1 MGKCLITKMKGSA
14 SGADLPVIGKIRIKL
29 SGETNDNHS
38 NSRGYIEVK
47 NSNIEWSGEEKP
59 VSTENNSYSIS
70 FKQPKSGVVY
80 CSDKYNVSSILTDW
94 MYAADVKFEDLSEY
108 CRNLTSMLLS
118 NSGQTGDLSEIA
130 GLRLTVLSLSH
141 SKVTGDITSLPNR
154 YLLTSLD
161 ISNNKTISVNTQGLS
176 ICTNLINLNLNY
188 SMATGDIAN
197 LSTLTN
203 LETLNLLN
211 TSVSGDLSSLAGLS
225 KLYSFINWN
234 LQNTWSSHDL
244 RPSSSKIISGQFRFA
259 TATDTD
265 NFLINMAKC
274 QASDSDT
281 IKQFYFQESHRTS
294 ASDAAVSA
302 LQGKGYTLSQ
312 LITD

>member
-1 MGKCLITKMKGSA
+1 MGKCLITKMKGSI

-29 SGETNDNHS
+29 SAKTNDNHS
-38 NSRGYIEVK
+38 NSQGYINVK
-47 NSNIEWSGEEKP
+47 NSNLEWAGEEQV
-59 VSTENNSYSIS
+59 VSESINSYKIY
-70 FKQPKSGVVY
+70 FNQPKSGVVY
-80 CSDKYNVSSILTDW
+80 CSDKYNISFISTSW
-94 MYAADVKFEDLSEY
+94 MYAADVKFEDLNKY
-108 CRNLTSMLLS
+108 CGNLTKLNLS

-130 GLRLTVLSLSH
+130 GLKLTNLSLSH

-161 ISNNKTISVNTQGLS
+161 ISNNKTISVNTQDLS
-176 ICTNLINLNLNY
+176 IFTGLTNLNLID

-203 LETLNLLN
+203 LEELQLKD

-225 KLYSFINWN
+225 KLYYFTNWN
-234 LQNTWSSHDL
+234 LQNTWSSQDL
-244 RPSSSKIISGQFRFA
+244 RPSSSKIISGEFRFA

-274 QASDSDT
+274 QASER
-281 IKQFYFQESHRTS
+281 KQIYFQQSHRTS
-294 ASDAAVSA
+294 ASDAAVST

>member
-1 MGKCLITKMKGSA
+1 MGKCLITKMKGSV
-14 SGADLPVIGKIRIKL
+14 SDADLPVLGKIRIKL
-29 SGETNDNHS
+29 LGKTNDYHS
-38 NSRGYIEVK
+38 NNQGYVQVK
-47 NSNIEWSGEEKP
+47 NSNIEWAGD
-59 VSTENNSYSIS
+59 ENVVELGDGVRTIY
-70 FKQPKSGVVY
+70 FKQPKSGIVY
-80 CSDKYNVSSILTDW
+80 CSDKKNVSKITTTW
-94 MYAADVKFEDLSEY
+94 MYAADVKFEDLNKY
-108 CRNLTSMLLS
+108 CRNLTSLSLS

-130 GLRLTVLSLSH
+130 DLRLTGLSLSR

-154 YLLTSLD
+154 YLLTTLD
-161 ISNNKTISVNTQGLS
+161 ISNNKTISVNTQGFS
-176 ICTNLINLNLNY
+176 ICTGLTDLNLID

-203 LETLNLLN
+203 LEILSVRN

-225 KLYSFINWN
+225 KLYYFTNWN
-234 LQNTWSSHDL
+234 LQNTWSRQDL
-244 RPSSSKIISGQFRFA
+244 RPSSSKIISGEFRFA

-274 QASDSDT
+274 QASDR
-281 IKQFYFQESHRTS
+281 KQIYFQQSHRTS

>member
-1 MGKCLITKMKGSA
+1 MGKCFVTKMKGSTG
-14 SGADLPVIGKIRIKL
+14 GADLPFLGKIRIKL
-29 SGETNDNHS
+29 LGKTNDNHT
-38 NSRGYIEVK
+38 NSQGYIQVK
-47 NSNIEWSGEEKP
+47 NSTIEWAGEEKP
-59 VSTENNSYSIS
+59 VSTETGSYTIY
-70 FKQPKSGVVY
+70 FKQPKSGIVY
-80 CSDKYNVSSILTDW
+80 CSYKKNVSDIVTSW
-94 MYAADVKFEDLSEY
+94 MYAADVKFEDLNKY
-108 CRNLTSMLLS
+108 CGNLTSLSLS

-130 GLRLTVLSLSH
+130 DLKLTSLSLSH

-161 ISNNKTISVNTQGLS
+161 ILNNKTISVNTQGLS
-176 ICTNLINLNLNY
+176 ICTGLTSLLMND

-203 LETLNLLN
+203 LEKLQLKN

-225 KLYSFINWN
+225 KLYYFTNWN
-234 LQNTWSSHDL
+234 LQNTWSSQDL
-244 RPSSSKIISGQFRFA
+244 RPSSSKIISGEFRFA

-274 QASDSDT
+274 QASDV
-281 IKQFYFQESHRTS
+281 KQIYFQQSHRTS

-312 LITD
+312 LIID

>member
-1 MGKCLITKMKGSA
+1 MRTI
-14 SGADLPVIGKIRIKL
+14 
-29 SGETNDNHS
+29 
-38 NSRGYIEVK
+38 Y
-47 NSNIEWSGEEKP
+47 
-59 VSTENNSYSIS
+59 
-70 FKQPKSGVVY
+70 FQQPKSGIVY
-80 CSDKYNVSSILTDW
+80 CSDKKNVSEIITTW
-94 MYAADVKFEDLSEY
+94 MYAADVKFEDLNKY
-108 CRNLTSMLLS
+108 CRNLTSLSLS

-130 GLRLTVLSLSH
+130 DLRLTGLSLSH

-154 YLLTSLD
+154 YLLTTLD
-161 ISNNKTISVNTQGLS
+161 ISNNKTISVNTQDFS
-176 ICTNLINLNLNY
+176 ICTGLTDLNLTD

-203 LETLNLLN
+203 LETLSVRS

-225 KLYSFINWN
+225 KLYYFTNWN
-234 LQNTWSSHDL
+234 LQNTWSSQDL
-244 RPSSSKIISGQFRFA
+244 RPSSSKIISGEFRFA

-274 QASDSDT
+274 QASDR
-281 IKQFYFQESHRTS
+281 KQIYFQQSHRTS

>member
-1 MGKCLITKMKGSA
+1 MGKCLITKMKGSVG
-14 SGADLPVIGKIRIKL
+14 GADLPVLGKIRIKL
-29 SGETNDNHS
+29 LGKTNDNHS
-38 NSRGYIEVK
+38 NSQGYINVK
-47 NSNIEWSGEEKP
+47 NSNMEWAGEEKV
-59 VSTENNSYSIS
+59 VSEETGSYTIY
-70 FKQPKSGVVY
+70 FKQPKNGVVY
-80 CSDKYNVSSILTDW
+80 CSDKSNISFISTSW
-94 MYAADVKFEDLSEY
+94 MYAADVKFEDLNEY
-108 CRNLTSMLLS
+108 CRNLTSLSLS

-130 GLRLTVLSLSH
+130 GLKLTYLSLSH

-154 YLLTSLD
+154 HLLTNLD
-161 ISNNKTISVNTQGLS
+161 ISNNKTISVNTQDFS
-176 ICTNLINLNLNY
+176 ICTGLTNLNLTD
-188 SMATGDIAN
+188 SMATGDIAI

-203 LETLNLLN
+203 LETLNVKN

-225 KLYSFINWN
+225 KLYNFTNWN
-234 LQNTWSSHDL
+234 LQNTWSSQDL
-244 RPSSSKIISGQFRFA
+244 RPSSSKIISGEFRFA

-274 QASDSDT
+274 QASDR
-281 IKQFYFQESHRTS
+281 KQIYFQQSHRTR

>member
-1 MGKCLITKMKGSA
+1 MGKCLITKMKGSI
-14 SGADLPVIGKIRIKL
+14 SGADLPVLGKIRIKL
-29 SGETNDNHS
+29 LGKTNDNHS
-38 NSRGYIEVK
+38 NNQGYINVK
-47 NSNIEWSGEEKP
+47 NSNMEWAGEEN
-59 VSTENNSYSIS
+59 VVCNATGSYTIY
-70 FKQPKSGVVY
+70 FRQPKNGVVY
-80 CSDKYNVSSILTDW
+80 CSDKSNISLISTSW
-94 MYAADVKFEDLSEY
+94 MYAADVKFEDLNKY
-108 CRNLTSMLLS
+108 CRNLTSLSLS

-130 GLRLTVLSLSH
+130 GLKLTSLSLSH
-141 SKVTGDITSLPNR
+141 SKVTGDIASLPNR
-154 YLLTSLD
+154 YLLTNLD
-161 ISNNKTISVNTQGLS
+161 ISNNKTISVNTQDLS
-176 ICTNLINLNLNY
+176 ICTNLTNLLLTN
-188 SMATGDIAN
+188 SMTSGDIAN

-203 LETLNLLN
+203 LETLKLKD

-234 LQNTWSSHDL
+234 LQNTWSNQDL

-274 QASDSDT
+274 QASDE
-281 IKQFYFQESHRTS
+281 KQIYFQQSHRTS
-294 ASDAAVSA
+294 ASDAAVST

>member
-1 MGKCLITKMKGSA
+1 MGKCLVTKMKGSTG
-14 SGADLPVIGKIRIKL
+14 GADLPFLGKIRIKL
-29 SGETNDNHS
+29 LGKTNDNHT
-38 NSRGYIEVK
+38 NSQGYIQVK
-47 NSNIEWSGEEKP
+47 NSTIEWAGEEKP
-59 VSTENNSYSIS
+59 ISTETGSYTIY
-70 FKQPKSGVVY
+70 FKQPKSGIVY
-80 CSDKYNVSSILTDW
+80 CSDKKNVSDIVTSW
-94 MYAADVKFEDLSEY
+94 MYAADVKFEDLNEY
-108 CRNLTSMLLS
+108 CRNLTSLSLS

-130 GLRLTVLSLSH
+130 DLKLTSLSLSH
-141 SKVTGDITSLPNR
+141 SKATGDITSLPNR
-154 YLLTSLD
+154 YLLTYLD

-176 ICTNLINLNLNY
+176 ICTGLTSLFMND

-203 LETLNLLN
+203 LERLQLKN

-225 KLYSFINWN
+225 KLYYFTNWN
-234 LQNTWSSHDL
+234 LQNTWSSQDL
-244 RPSSSKIISGQFRFA
+244 RPSNSKIISGEFRFA

-274 QASDSDT
+274 QASDVK
-281 IKQFYFQESHRTS
+281 IIYFQQSHRTS

>member
-1 MGKCLITKMKGSA
+1 MGKCLITKMKGSV
-14 SGADLPVIGKIRIKL
+14 SGADLPVVGKIRIKL
-29 SGETNDNHS
+29 LGKTNDNNS
-38 NSRGYIEVK
+38 NSQGYLNVK
-47 NSNIEWSGEEKP
+47 NSNMEWAGEEKV
-59 VSTENNSYSIS
+59 VSEETGSYTIY

-80 CSDKYNVSSILTDW
+80 CSDKYNVTSIQTDW
-94 MYAADVKFEDLSEY
+94 MYAANVKFEDLNKY
-108 CRNLTSMLLS
+108 CGNLTSLLLS

-130 GLRLTVLSLSH
+130 GLILTRLSLSH

-154 YLLTSLD
+154 FLLNYLN
-161 ISNNKTISVNTQGLS
+161 ISNNKTISVNMQDLS
-176 ICTNLINLNLNY
+176 ICTGLTNLNLTD

-203 LETLNLLN
+203 LEILDVKK

-225 KLYSFINWN
+225 KLYYFTNWD
-234 LQNTWSSHDL
+234 LQNTWSSQDL
-244 RPSSSKIISGQFRFA
+244 RPSSSKIISGEFRFA

-274 QASDSDT
+274 QAADR
-281 IKQFYFQESHRTS
+281 KQIFFQQSHRTS
-294 ASDAAVSA
+294 ASDAAVST

>member
-14 SGADLPVIGKIRIKL
+14 SGADLPVLGKIRIKL
-29 SGETNDNHS
+29 LDKTNDNHT
-38 NSRGYIEVK
+38 NSQACIQVK
-47 NSNIEWSGEEKP
+47 NSTIEWAGEEKP
-59 VSTENNSYSIS
+59 VSTEIGSYNIY
-70 FKQPKSGVVY
+70 FKQPKSGIVY
-80 CSDKYNVSSILTDW
+80 CSDKYNVTSIQTSW
-94 MYAADVKFEDLSEY
+94 MYAADVKFEDLNEY
-108 CRNLTSMLLS
+108 CRNLTSLSLS

-130 GLRLTVLSLSH
+130 DLKLTSLYLSH

-154 YLLTSLD
+154 YLLTLLD

-176 ICTNLINLNLNY
+176 ICTGLTSLIMND

-203 LETLNLLN
+203 LEKLQLRN
-211 TSVSGDLSSLAGLS
+211 TSVRGDLSSLAGLS
-225 KLYSFINWN
+225 KLYYFTNWN
-234 LQNTWSSHDL
+234 LQNTWSSQDL
-244 RPSSSKIISGQFRFA
+244 RPSSSKIISGEFRFA

-274 QASDSDT
+274 QASDV
-281 IKQFYFQESHRTS
+281 KQIYFQQSHRTS
-294 ASDAAVSA
+294 ASDAAVSS

>member
-1 MGKCLITKMKGSA
+1 MGKCFITKMKGSV
-14 SGADLPVIGKIRIKL
+14 SGADLPVLGKIRIKL
-29 SGETNDNHS
+29 LGKTNDNHS
-38 NSRGYIEVK
+38 NSQGYINVK
-47 NSNIEWSGEEKP
+47 NSNMEWAGEEKV
-59 VSTENNSYSIS
+59 VSEETGSYTIY
-70 FKQPKSGVVY
+70 FKQPKNGVVY
-80 CSDKYNVSSILTDW
+80 CSDKSNISFISTSW
-94 MYAADVKFEDLSEY
+94 MYAADVKFEDLNEY
-108 CRNLTSMLLS
+108 CRNLTSLSLS

-130 GLRLTVLSLSH
+130 GLKLTYLSLSH

-154 YLLTSLD
+154 HLLTNLD
-161 ISNNKTISVNTQGLS
+161 ISNNKTISVNTQDIS
-176 ICTNLINLNLNY
+176 ICTGLTNLNLTD
-188 SMATGDIAN
+188 SMATGDIAI

-203 LETLNLLN
+203 LETLNVRN

-225 KLYSFINWN
+225 KLYNFTNWN
-234 LQNTWSSHDL
+234 LQNTWSSQDL
-244 RPSSSKIISGQFRFA
+244 RPSSSKIISGEFRFA

-274 QASDSDT
+274 QASDR
-281 IKQFYFQESHRTS
+281 KQIYFQQSHRTR

>member
-1 MGKCLITKMKGSA
+1 MGKCFVTKMKGSTG
-14 SGADLPVIGKIRIKL
+14 GADLPFLGKIRIKL
-29 SGETNDNHS
+29 LGKTNDNHT
-38 NSRGYIEVK
+38 NSQGYIQVK
-47 NSNIEWSGEEKP
+47 NSTIEWAGEEKP
-59 VSTENNSYSIS
+59 VSTETGSYTIY
-70 FKQPKSGVVY
+70 FKQPKSGIVY
-80 CSDKYNVSSILTDW
+80 CSDKKNVSYIVTSW
-94 MYAADVKFEDLSEY
+94 MYAADVKFEDLNKY
-108 CRNLTSMLLS
+108 CGNLTSLSLS

-130 GLRLTVLSLSH
+130 DLKLTSLSLSH

-161 ISNNKTISVNTQGLS
+161 ILNNKTISVNTQGLS
-176 ICTNLINLNLNY
+176 ICTGLTSLLMDD

-203 LETLNLLN
+203 LEKLQLKN

-225 KLYSFINWN
+225 KLYYFTNWN
-234 LQNTWSSHDL
+234 LQNTWSSQDL
-244 RPSSSKIISGQFRFA
+244 RPSSSKIISGAFRFA

-274 QASDSDT
+274 QASDV
-281 IKQFYFQESHRTS
+281 KQIYFQQSHRTS

>member
-1 MGKCLITKMKGSA
+1 MGKCLITKMKGSV
-14 SGADLPVIGKIRIKL
+14 SGADLPVLGKIRIKL
-29 SGETNDNHS
+29 LGKTNDYHS
-38 NSRGYIEVK
+38 NSQGYINVK
-47 NSNIEWSGEEKP
+47 NSNIEWAGD
-59 VSTENNSYSIS
+59 ENVVELGDGVRTIY
-70 FKQPKSGVVY
+70 FQQPKSGIVY
-80 CSDKYNVSSILTDW
+80 CSDKKNVSDIMTTW
-94 MYAADVKFEDLSEY
+94 MYAADVKFEDLSKY
-108 CRNLTSMLLS
+108 CRNLTSLSLS

-130 GLRLTVLSLSH
+130 DLELINLFLSH

-154 YLLTSLD
+154 YLLTALD
-161 ISNNKTISVNTQGLS
+161 ISNNKTISVNTQDFS
-176 ICTNLINLNLNY
+176 ICTGLRNLNLID

-203 LETLNLLN
+203 LETLDVKN

-225 KLYSFINWN
+225 KLYYFTNWY
-234 LQNTWSSHDL
+234 LQNTWSSQDL
-244 RPSSSKIISGQFRFA
+244 RPSSSKIISGEFRFA

-274 QASDSDT
+274 QASDR
-281 IKQFYFQESHRTS
+281 KQIYFQQSHRTR
-294 ASDAAVSA
+294 ASDAAVST

>member
-1 MGKCLITKMKGSA
+1 MGKCLITKMKGSV
-14 SGADLPVIGKIRIKL
+14 SGADLPVLGKIRIKL
-29 SGETNDNHS
+29 LDKTNDNNS
-38 NSRGYIEVK
+38 NSQGYIQVK
-47 NSNIEWSGEEKP
+47 NSNIEWAGD
-59 VSTENNSYSIS
+59 ENVIELGDGVRTIY
-70 FKQPKSGVVY
+70 FRQPKSGIVY
-80 CSDKYNVSSILTDW
+80 CSDKKNVSDIMTTY
-94 MYAADVKFEDLSEY
+94 MYAADVKFEDLNKY
-108 CRNLTSMLLS
+108 CRNLTSLSLS

-130 GLRLTVLSLSH
+130 DLRLTGLSLSH

-154 YLLTSLD
+154 YLLTTLD
-161 ISNNKTISVNTQGLS
+161 ISNNKTISVNTQDFS
-176 ICTNLINLNLNY
+176 ICTGLTNLNLID

-197 LSTLTN
+197 LSVLTN
-203 LETLNLLN
+203 LEVLDVKS

-225 KLYSFINWN
+225 KLYYFTNWN
-234 LQNTWSSHDL
+234 LQNTWISQDL
-244 RPSSSKIISGQFRFA
+244 RPSSSKIISGEFRFA

-274 QASDSDT
+274 QASDRKL
-281 IKQFYFQESHRTS
+281 IYFQQSHRTS

>member
-1 MGKCLITKMKGSA
+1 MRKCFITKMNGSTG
-14 SGADLPVIGKIRIKL
+14 SADLPVIGKIRIKL
-29 SGETNDNHS
+29 LDKTNDNHS
-38 NSRGYIEVK
+38 NSQGYIQVE
-47 NSNIEWSGEEKP
+47 NSTIEWAGEEKP
-59 VSTENNSYSIS
+59 VSTETNSYTIY

-80 CSDKYNVSSILTDW
+80 CSDKKNVTSITTSW
-94 MYAADVKFEDLSEY
+94 MYAADVKFEDLNKY
-108 CRNLTSMLLS
+108 CRNLTTLDLN
-118 NSGQTGDLSEIA
+118 NSEQTGDLSEIA
-130 GLRLTVLSLSH
+130 DLRLTRLYLSH

-154 YLLTSLD
+154 NLLTILD
-161 ISNNKTISVNTQGLS
+161 ISNNKTISVNTQDFS
-176 ICTNLINLNLNY
+176 ICTGLTNLNLID

-203 LETLNLLN
+203 LEKLDVKN

-225 KLYSFINWN
+225 KLFYFTNWN
-234 LQNTWSSHDL
+234 LQNTWSSQDL

-274 QASDSDT
+274 QATD
-281 IKQFYFQESHRTS
+281 IKQIYFQQSHRTS
-294 ASDAAVSA
+294 ASDAAVST

>member
-1 MGKCLITKMKGSA
+1 MGKCLITKLNGSVNNT
-14 SGADLPVIGKIRIKL
+14 DMPVLGKIRIKL
-29 SGETNDNHS
+29 LDKTNDNHS
-38 NSRGYIEVK
+38 NSQGYINVK
-47 NSNIEWSGEEKP
+47 NSNMEWAGEEKV
-59 VSTENNSYSIS
+59 VSEATGSYTIY

-80 CSDKYNVSSILTDW
+80 CSDKYNVTSIQTDW
-94 MYAADVKFEDLSEY
+94 MYAANVKFEDLNKY
-108 CRNLTSMLLS
+108 CGNLTSLSLS

-130 GLRLTVLSLSH
+130 GLKLTKLSLSH
-141 SKVTGDITSLPNR
+141 STVTGDITSLPNR
-154 YLLTSLD
+154 YLLTYLN
-161 ISNNKTISVNTQGLS
+161 ISNNKTISVNMQDLS
-176 ICTNLINLNLNY
+176 ICTGLTSLIMDD

-197 LSTLTN
+197 LSTLTS
-203 LETLNLLN
+203 LKELILKD
-211 TSVSGDLSSLAGLS
+211 TSVSGDLSSLAVLPN
-225 KLYSFINWN
+225 LYNFTNWN
-234 LQNTWSSHDL
+234 LQNTWSSQDL

-274 QASDSDT
+274 QASDM
-281 IKQFYFQESHRTS
+281 KQIYFQQSHRTS

>member
-1 MGKCLITKMKGSA
+1 MGKCLITKMKGSV
-14 SGADLPVIGKIRIKL
+14 SGADLPVLGKIRIKL
-29 SGETNDNHS
+29 LGKTNDYHS
-38 NSRGYIEVK
+38 NRQGYISVK
-47 NSNIEWSGEEKP
+47 NSNIEWAGD
-59 VSTENNSYSIS
+59 ENVVEPGDGVRTIY
-70 FKQPKSGVVY
+70 FQQPKSGIVY
-80 CSDKYNVSSILTDW
+80 CSDKKNVSEIMTTW
-94 MYAADVKFEDLSEY
+94 MYAADVKFEDLSKY
-108 CRNLTSMLLS
+108 CRNLTSLSLS

-130 GLRLTVLSLSH
+130 DLKLINLFLSH

-154 YLLTSLD
+154 YLLTALD
-161 ISNNKTISVNTQGLS
+161 ISNNKTISVNTQDFS
-176 ICTNLINLNLNY
+176 ICTGLTDLYLTD

-203 LETLNLLN
+203 LETLGVRS

-225 KLYSFINWN
+225 KLYYFTNWN
-234 LQNTWSSHDL
+234 LQNTWSSQDL
-244 RPSSSKIISGQFRFA
+244 RPSSSKIISGEFRFA

-274 QASDSDT
+274 QASDR
-281 IKQFYFQESHRTS
+281 KQIYFQQSHRTS
-294 ASDAAVSA
+294 ASDAAVST

>member
-1 MGKCLITKMKGSA
+1 MGKCLITKMKGSV
-14 SGADLPVIGKIRIKL
+14 SGADLPVLGKIRIKL
-29 SGETNDNHS
+29 LDKTNDNNS
-38 NSRGYIEVK
+38 NSQGYIQVK
-47 NSNIEWSGEEKP
+47 NSNIEWAGD
-59 VSTENNSYSIS
+59 ENVIELGDGVRTIY
-70 FKQPKSGVVY
+70 FRQPKSGIVY
-80 CSDKYNVSSILTDW
+80 CSDKKNVSDIKTTY
-94 MYAADVKFEDLSEY
+94 MYAADVKFEDLNKY
-108 CRNLTSMLLS
+108 CRNLTSLSLS

-130 GLRLTVLSLSH
+130 DLRLTGLSLSH

-154 YLLTSLD
+154 YLLTTLD
-161 ISNNKTISVNTQGLS
+161 ISNNKTISVNTQDFS
-176 ICTNLINLNLNY
+176 ICTGLTNLNLID

-197 LSTLTN
+197 LSVLTN
-203 LETLNLLN
+203 LEVLDVKS

-225 KLYSFINWN
+225 KLYYFTNWN
-234 LQNTWSSHDL
+234 LQNTWSSQDL
-244 RPSSSKIISGQFRFA
+244 RPSSSKIISGEFRFA

-274 QASDSDT
+274 QASDRKL
-281 IKQFYFQESHRTS
+281 IYFQQSHRTS

>member
-1 MGKCLITKMKGSA
+1 MGKCLITKMKGSL
-14 SGADLPVIGKIRIKL
+14 SGADLPVLGKIRIKL
-29 SGETNDNHS
+29 LDKTNDYHS
-38 NSRGYIEVK
+38 NSQGYIQVK
-47 NSNIEWSGEEKP
+47 NSNIEWAGEEKP
-59 VSTENNSYSIS
+59 VSNETGSYTIY
-70 FKQPKSGVVY
+70 FKQPKSGIVY
-80 CSDKYNVSSILTDW
+80 CSDKYNVTSIRTNW
-94 MYAADVKFEDLSEY
+94 MYAANVKFEDLNKY
-108 CRNLTSMLLS
+108 CGNLTSLLLS

-130 GLRLTVLSLSH
+130 GLKLAVLTLSH
-141 SKVTGDITSLPNR
+141 SKVAGDITSLPNR
-154 YLLTSLD
+154 YLLNHLD

-176 ICTNLINLNLNY
+176 ICTGLTNLNLID

-203 LETLNLLN
+203 LEELQLRD

-225 KLYSFINWN
+225 KLYYFTNWN
-234 LQNTWSSHDL
+234 LQNTWSSQDL
-244 RPSSSKIISGQFRFA
+244 RPSSSKIISGEFRFA

-274 QASDSDT
+274 QASER
-281 IKQFYFQESHRTS
+281 KQIYFQQSHRTS
-294 ASDAAVSA
+294 ASDAAVST

>member
-1 MGKCLITKMKGSA
+1 MGKCLVTKMKGSTG
-14 SGADLPVIGKIRIKL
+14 GADLPFLGKIRIKL
-29 SGETNDNHS
+29 LGKTNDSHS
-38 NSRGYIEVK
+38 NSQGYLNAK
-47 NSNIEWSGEEKP
+47 NSNMEWAGEEKV
-59 VSTENNSYSIS
+59 VSEATGSYTIY
-70 FKQPKSGVVY
+70 FKQPKSGIVY
-80 CSDKYNVSSILTDW
+80 CSDKKNVSDIVTSW
-94 MYAADVKFEDLSEY
+94 MYAADVKFEDLNKY
-108 CRNLTSMLLS
+108 CGNLTSLLLS

-130 GLRLTVLSLSH
+130 DLELTSLSLSH

-176 ICTNLINLNLNY
+176 ICTGLTSLIMHN

-203 LETLNLLN
+203 LEKLQLKN
-211 TSVSGDLSSLAGLS
+211 TSVWGDLSSLAGLS
-225 KLYSFINWN
+225 KLYYFINWN
-234 LQNTWSSHDL
+234 LQNTWSSQDL
-244 RPSSSKIISGQFRFA
+244 RPSSSKIISGEFRFA

-274 QASDSDT
+274 QASDV
-281 IKQFYFQESHRTS
+281 KQFYFQQSHRTS

>member
-1 MGKCLITKMKGSA
+1 MKGSI

-29 SGETNDNHS
+29 SAKTNDNSS
-38 NSRGYIEVK
+38 NNQGYIEVK
-47 NSNIEWSGEEKP
+47 KSNLEWAGEEKV
-59 VSTENNSYSIS
+59 VSESTDSYKIY
-70 FKQPKSGVVY
+70 FKQPKSGIVY
-80 CSDKYNVSSILTDW
+80 CSDKYNISFISTSW
-94 MYAADVKFEDLSEY
+94 MYAADVKFEDLNKY
-108 CRNLTSMLLS
+108 CGNLTQLKLS

-130 GLRLTVLSLSH
+130 DFKLTDLSLSH
-141 SKVTGDITSLPNR
+141 SAVTGDIASLPNR

-161 ISNNKTISVNTQGLS
+161 ISNNKTISVNTKDLS
-176 ICTNLINLNLNY
+176 ICTGLANLNLTD

-203 LETLNLLN
+203 LENLSLKN

-225 KLYSFINWN
+225 KLYYFTNWN
-234 LQNTWSSHDL
+234 LQNTWSSQDL
-244 RPSSSKIISGQFRFA
+244 RPSGRKIISGEFRFA

-274 QASDSDT
+274 QESDKKR
-281 IKQFYFQESHRTS
+281 IYFQQSHRTS
-294 ASDAAVSA
+294 ASDAAVST

-312 LITD
+312 LITDK

>member
-1 MGKCLITKMKGSA
+1 MGKCFITKMKGSV
-14 SGADLPVIGKIRIKL
+14 SGADLPVLGKIRIKL
-29 SGETNDNHS
+29 LDKTNDYHS
-38 NSRGYIEVK
+38 NSQGYIQVK
-47 NSNIEWSGEEKP
+47 NSNIEWAGEEKP
-59 VSTENNSYSIS
+59 VSNETGSYTIY
-70 FKQPKSGVVY
+70 FKQPKSGIVY
-80 CSDKYNVSSILTDW
+80 CSDKNNVSDIKTTW
-94 MYAADVKFEDLSEY
+94 MYAADVKFEDLNKY
-108 CRNLTSMLLS
+108 CGNLTSLSLS

-130 GLRLTVLSLSH
+130 DLKLINLSLSH

-154 YLLTSLD
+154 YLLTMLD
-161 ISNNKTISVNTQGLS
+161 ISNNKTISVNTQYLS
-176 ICTNLINLNLNY
+176 ICTGLTNLNLDD

-203 LETLNLLN
+203 LEILIVRN

-225 KLYSFINWN
+225 KFYYFTNWN
-234 LQNTWSSHDL
+234 LKNTWSSQDL
-244 RPSSSKIISGQFRFA
+244 RPSSSKIISGEFRFA

-274 QASDSDT
+274 QAADR
-281 IKQFYFQESHRTS
+281 KQIYFQQSHRTS
-294 ASDAAVSA
+294 ASDAAVST

>member
-1 MGKCLITKMKGSA
+1 MGKCLITKMKGSV
-14 SGADLPVIGKIRIKL
+14 SGADLPVLGKIRIKL
-29 SGETNDNHS
+29 LGKTNDYHS
-38 NSRGYIEVK
+38 NSQGYIQVK
-47 NSNIEWSGEEKP
+47 NSNIEWAGEEKP
-59 VSTENNSYSIS
+59 VSTETGSYTIY
-70 FKQPKSGVVY
+70 FTQPKSGVVY
-80 CSDKYNVSSILTDW
+80 CSDKYNVSGIITTW
-94 MYAADVKFEDLSEY
+94 MYAADVKFEDLNKY
-108 CRNLTSMLLS
+108 CGNLTALSLS

-130 GLRLTVLSLSH
+130 DLELTSLSLSH
-141 SKVTGDITSLPNR
+141 SEVTGDITSLPNR
-154 YLLTSLD
+154 YLLTILD
-161 ISNNKTISVNTQGLS
+161 ISNNKTISVNTQDLS
-176 ICTNLINLNLNY
+176 ICTGLTNLNLID

-203 LETLNLLN
+203 LEELYVRN

-225 KLYSFINWN
+225 KLYYFSNWN
-234 LQNTWSSHDL
+234 LQNTWSSQDL
-244 RPSSSKIISGQFRFA
+244 RPSSSKIISGEFRFA

-274 QASDSDT
+274 QATDRKN
-281 IKQFYFQESHRTS
+281 IYFQQSHRTS